1 MKYEYLKLMLKNII
15 LLTLIIYTFI
25 IENYWF
31 LHIIVKKKTVLN
43 LVREKYIVKRTFY
56 IFGNNSAH
64 IHIYIYFFFCNF
76 KLSARVYVFK

>member
-1 MKYEYLKLMLKNII
+1 MKYEYLKLTLKNII

-31 LHIIVKKKTVLN
+31 LDIIVKKKTVLN
-43 LVREKYIVKRTFY
+43 LVREKYIIKRTFY
-56 IFGNNSAH
+56 IFGNNSAY
-64 IHIYIYFFFCNF
+64 IHIYIYFCNF